1 MLKEWII
8 LEQTYNYWKITF
20 LLQQSCLKTQGQH
33 RQAIANFS
41 KDKKQLEKE
50 TNIWI
55 NKYDTISSSL
65 EETEFKLKGAKE
77 KLSRYDVRNVNKLE

>member
-1 MLKEWII
+1 MDHLRADIQL
-8 LEQTYNYWKITF
+8 LENYFSVATN
-20 LLQQSCLKTQGQH
+20 LLENIQGQH

-65 EETEFKLKGAKE
+65 EETEFKLKGEKE

>member
-1 MLKEWII
+1 MDHLRADIQL
-8 LEQTYNYWKITF
+8 LENYFSVATK
-20 LLQQSCLKTQGQH
+20 LLENIQGQH

-77 KLSRYDVRNVNKLE
+77 KLSRYDVRNVNKLG